1 MRIITLLP
9 LAAAVLSIAGC
20 GSISNPI
27 YGESGIINDRSQN
40 YEKSESTQRL
50 ELPPSLQARSKQMED
65 RLSVPSAGQT
75 ASVRTSD
82 FEVPRPEFFYA
93 DAGSE
98 KVNLKRENGDKILIV
113 DEPVGDVWIQLQ
125 DFLRFNDVELAKS
138 SPREGVMETAWIDSD
153 GKDYSFIDSLIKRM
167 TFQDIDGAVSDKLQL
182 SVRPVKDDY
191 NRTSIAM
198 KHVRVAQDAKTSA
211 VDWSNSA
218 QDVGYKS
225 DMMFEVLRYLSKSS
239 NDVTTQS
246 ALVKQKSQ
254 QIRPQLGRDSK
265 GFPALKVTAPV
276 DQAWQQIDSA
286 LTRSGLDIGTRDQET
301 GVFYMTYT
309 TSTPFDET
317 EKMGFFE
324 WLHSDRKEIKLSTGG
339 VASALGF
346 SDEGEQ
352 VSYSAKAVS
361 HPEVKESTLKTPLKS
376 EAEESIVT
384 IASTTNDLAETDQ
397 TNYSVNDPNDP
408 ANQKGFKIW
417 FNGKVVYNFGA
428 EEGGVYN
435 TESGA
440 YEHVGQ
446 YQLRMNR
453 TANGVYL
460 TVKTPEG
467 YSAPAVIADE
477 ILWQIKDNI

>member
-9 LAAAVLSIAGC
+9 LAAAVLSVAGC

-65 RLSVPSAGQT
+65 RLNVPSAGQT

-98 KVNLKRENGDKILIV
+98 KVNLKRENGDKILII

-125 DFLRFNDVELAKS
+125 DFLRLNDVVLAKS
-138 SPREGVMETAWIDSD
+138 APREGVLETDWIDSD
-153 GKDYSFIDSLIKRM
+153 GKEYSFIDSLIKQL
-167 TFQDIDGAVSDKLQL
+167 TFQDVEGAVSDKLQI
-182 SVRPVKDDY
+182 SVRPMQDDY

-198 KHVRVAQDAKTSA
+198 KHVRVAQDEKSSA
-211 VDWSNSA
+211 VDWSGSA

-225 DMMFEVLRYLSKSS
+225 DMMFEILRYLSKSS

-246 ALVKQKSQ
+246 ALAKKQRQKA
-254 QIRPQLGRDSK
+254 RPQLGRDSK

-276 DQAWQQIDSA
+276 DQAWDQIDSA
-286 LTRSGLDIGTRDQET
+286 LTRSGLDIGTRNQ
-301 GVFYMTYT
+301 GAGIFYMTYT
-309 TSTPFDET
+309 TSTPFDEV

-324 WLHSDRKEIKLSTGG
+324 WLHSDRKEIKFGTGG

-346 SDEGEQ
+346 DDDKNK
-352 VSYSAKAVS
+352 VSYSSKATEYVA
-361 HPEVKESTLKTPLKS
+361 PPVAAEPIDPLKPVS
-376 EAEESIVT
+376 VESLIDNVSAKQEDAE
-384 IASTTNDLAETDQ
+384 
-397 TNYSVNDPNDP
+397 NYTVDAANDP
-408 ANQKGFKIW
+408 ANKPGYKVW
-417 FNGKVVYNFGA
+417 FGGKVIYVFGE
-428 EEGGVYN
+428 EEGGVFN
-435 TESGA
+435 SDTGS

-446 YQLRMNR
+446 YQLKMNR
-453 TANGVYL
+453 TASGVFL